1 MQESSAKFTQIL
13 VFYMGDFLEIQYEKW
28 RKIMARTSKK
38 SVYERIEEKLQDI
51 KNTEALLA
59 LQNEELQTLYLEKD
73 DLEMRQ
79 LLEMMKSKGL
89 TIDEAAKLFQDDFV
103 EGKESKKKTK
113 KENVEENN

>member
-1 MQESSAKFTQIL
+1 MAKKL
-13 VFYMGDFLEIQYEKW
+13 
-28 RKIMARTSKK
+28 K

-51 KNTEALLA
+51 KKTEELLA

-89 TIDEAAKLFQDDFV
+89 TIDQALAKFECETEQKTSKAKNKKAEEV
-103 EGKESKKKTK
+103 ETTA
-113 KENVEENN
+113 